1 MMKFGYLIL
10 LIGIFS
16 TAFSQK
22 TIGKQANGDSLSPKI
37 DSSLNEEV
45 NSNLIDNIPVVAIDD
60 NDLNNLGTQ
69 SISSSL
75 SAWRDP
81 FINATSF
88 NFFIAR
94 FRVRGYNQNN
104 STTFMNGAKLEN
116 LDNGGSNFGAFSGL
130 AGVLRNR
137 HITNGIHPNTYG
149 YGGIGFNTEIDTR
162 PSSQRKRTEFGYS
175 ISNGNYTHRWSFTH
189 CTGVNK
195 NGWAFTISGSRRWS
209 DEGYVP
215 GTYIDSWSYFVGVDK
230 KFGQNRTVSLVV
242 FNTPTERGGQ
252 RTSVNE
258 MDSLVGSHYYNSAW
272 GYQNGKKR
280 NASVNKTNQPYIIL
294 SDETKFNNS
303 TSLVNTAS
311 ISFGTRGFTGL
322 EYFNAPNPAPDYYR
336 YLPSYYPDFP
346 LTASAI
352 AEQIRTNV
360 NKRQINWQGI
370 YDANRSHSETI
381 NNATVN
387 GVTGQTYT
395 GQRSNYIL
403 GERVLSSQRANFSST
418 FNKRFKRVELTTGIL
433 LLTQNDHNYRQVDD
447 LLGGNFYLD
456 LNQFASGS
464 SPSNSLRL
472 YPDLHK
478 PNNIVKVGDKYGYDY
493 NAHINKEQFWSQCI
507 LKFKRLDLFAAVEI
521 SSTQFWRYGN
531 IATGLYPNNSY
542 GKSKVYSFTNYG
554 IKGGATYK
562 VDGKNYLF
570 VNASFET
577 KAPDFRNVYLSPS
590 SRDQVQDNIKN
601 EKVTSVEAGY
611 LFNGPT
617 LKLRATGYYT
627 RTKDEMRVQGFY
639 NDDYFTFTNYAT
651 NNIAKVHFG
660 SEIGFEAKI
669 IPVVTV
675 TGAASIGRYYFD
687 SRQNAT
693 TVNDNTQGVLARD
706 TVYSQNYRV
715 PNTPQEAYSLG
726 IQYRSRNY
734 WYIGLNGNYFKQIWE
749 STNPIR
755 LTRSAVSNVDYGK
768 PEYNNIIKQNRLPN
782 QFTLDLNAG
791 CSWRLPKQ
799 WLNKSFS
806 LFMLNGRVSNLL
818 NNKDLVTFGGQQ
830 LRFDSNNL
838 DKFPPRYTYANGLTF
853 ALNATLRF

>member
-1 MMKFGYLIL
+1 MRKFGYMIL
-10 LIGIFS
+10 LIGIS
-16 TAFSQK
+16 NMANAQK
-22 TIGKQANGDSLSPKI
+22 INVKLHASSDTLSPRTDSLPNQ
-37 DSSLNEEV
+37 DLNL
-45 NSNLIDNIPVVAIDD
+45 SDNIPVISIDD
-60 NDLNNLGTQ
+60 NETGNLGIQ
-69 SISSSL
+69 NISSSL
-75 SAWRDP
+75 SAGRDP
-81 FINATSF
+81 FINAASF
-88 NFFIAR
+88 NFFAAR
-94 FRVRGYNQNN
+94 FRVRGYNQSY

-137 HITNGIHPNTYG
+137 HTSSGIHPNTYG
-149 YGGIGFNTEIDTR
+149 YGSIGLNTEIDTR
-162 PSSQRKRTEFGYS
+162 PSIQRKRTEFGYS
-175 ISNGNYTHRWSFTH
+175 FSNGNYTHRWSFTH

-195 NGWAFTISGSRRWS
+195 NGWAFTFSGSRRWS

-215 GTYIDSWSYFVGVDK
+215 GTYTNGWSYFVGVDK
-230 KFGQNRTVSLVV
+230 KFGQKRTLSLVV

-252 RTSVNE
+252 RSSVQE

-280 NASVNKTNQPYIIL
+280 NASVTKTNQPYIIL

-336 YLPSYYPDFP
+336 YLPSYYPDAP
-346 LTASAI
+346 ATADAI
-352 AEQIRTNV
+352 AQQIKTDV
-360 NKRQINWQGI
+360 NKRQLNWQGF
-370 YDANRSHSETI
+370 YDANRSQKQTI
-381 NNATVN
+381 NNASVN

-395 GQRSNYIL
+395 GLRSSYIL
-403 GERVLSSQRANFSST
+403 GERLVSSQRANFSST
-418 FNKRFKRVELTTGIL
+418 FNKRFKYVELTTGIV
-433 LLTQNDHNYRQVDD
+433 LLTQNDHNYKRLDD

-456 LNQFASGS
+456 LNQYSLGS
-464 SPSNSLRL
+464 NPSNPSRQD
-472 YPDLHK
+472 PNRTK
-478 PNNIVKVGDKYGYDY
+478 PNNIIKAGDNYGYDY
-493 NAHINKEQFWSQCI
+493 NAHINKEQVWTQGIF
-507 LKFKRLDLFAAVEI
+507 KFKRLDVFAAGEI
-521 SSTQFWRYGN
+521 SSTQLWRYGN
-531 IATGLYPNNSY
+531 ISTGLYPDNSY

-570 VNASFET
+570 VNASYET
-577 KAPDFRNVYLSPS
+577 KAPDFRNVYLAPT
-590 SRDQVQDNIKN
+590 SRDQAQSNMKN
-601 EKVTSVEAGY
+601 EKATSVEAGY
-611 LFNGPT
+611 LFTGPT
-617 LKLRATGYYT
+617 LKLRATGFYT
-627 RTKDEMRVQGFY
+627 RTKDEMRVQSFFSY
-639 NDDYFTFTNYAT
+639 DALTLVNYAT

-660 SEIGFEAKI
+660 TELGFEAKI

-693 TVNDNTQGVLARD
+693 TVEDNTQGINSVD

-726 IQYRSRNY
+726 VQYRSRNY
-734 WYIGLNGNYFKQIWE
+734 WYIGLNGSYFDQIWE
-749 STNPIR
+749 SFNPIR
-755 LTRSAVSNVDYGK
+755 LTKSAVSNADYGTPTYYK
-768 PEYNNIIKQNRLPN
+768 IITQNRLQG
-782 QFTLDLNAG
+782 QFMLDLNAG

-799 WLNKSFS
+799 WLHKSFS

-818 NNKDLVTFGGQQ
+818 DNKNLVTFGGQQ
-830 LRFDSNNL
+830 LSFDRKNL
-838 DKFPPRYTYANGLTF
+838 DKFPPRYNYANGLTF